1 MENTISK
8 YFTVLQ
14 DDYIIFLQYLKARF
28 PAFHNSNLFFRDL
41 HYAIKHFLE
50 MKDMKVNYADS
61 EQITREFSEFLE
73 NKGILVKVNDIGW
86 KLNYADFTTV
96 KPGDPF

>member
-1 MENTISK
+1 MKDTSSK
-8 YFTVLQ
+8 YFRILK
-14 DDYIIFLQYLKARF
+14 DDYIVFLNYLKAKF
-28 PAFHNSNLFFRDL
+28 PTFHNSILFFRDL

-50 MKDMKVNYADS
+50 TKDMKVNYADS
-61 EQITREFSEFLE
+61 EQLAREFSEFLE
-73 NKGILVKVNDIGW
+73 SKGILVKVNDLGW

>member
-1 MENTISK
+1 MEDLISK
-8 YFTVLQ
+8 YFTVLKE
-14 DDYIIFLQYLKARF
+14 DYIIFLQYLRARF
-28 PAFHNSNLFFRDL
+28 PTFHNSNLFFRDF

-50 MKDMKVNYADS
+50 IKDMKVNYADS
-61 EQITREFSEFLE
+61 EQLAREFSEFLE
-73 NKGILVKVNDIGW
+73 SKRILVKVNDLGW